1 MATSYCFM
9 AVHIVFSTKERY
21 RFLEGELGRLMH
33 EYIGGIIGSLKGE
46 PIIING
52 MADHVHILC
61 MLPKELSIAEFMRL
75 VKTNSSK
82 WYREKHNPKFN
93 WQVGYGAFTVS
104 KSSLD
109 SVYQYIAAQKE
120 HHAKMPFEDEL
131 KALLSKHGMEYLG
144 D

>member
-1 MATSYCFM
+1 
-9 AVHIVFSTKERY
+9 
-21 RFLEGELGRLMH
+21 
-33 EYIGGIIGSLKGE
+33 
-46 PIIING
+46 
-52 MADHVHILC
+52 